1 MNGRSRNFLFCRAGH
16 ATTLLR
22 QRDHVFRPKN
32 CLVFYC
38 IMSAFFVAA
47 TSLSLKGHNI
57 YRIFLVNKAL
67 FRCCIVVVAE
77 LKNCRV
83 PALLFGL
90 IISSFLSYILPVLR
104 PSRTAFVLACIHP
117 VLRPSCPLSGLPCI
131 GSVLHLTCPTS
142 DMSCPRSFLSCIC
155 PGLRPSCP
163 ASVLSTVQHLDCPTS
178 VLY

>member
-1 MNGRSRNFLFCRAGH
+1 MPLSEFTIPVNGRSRNFLFCRAGH

-90 IISSFLSYILPVLR
+90 IISSFLSRSISWHPILPQGTLV
-104 PSRTAFVLACIHP
+104 SSTAIYTYYVNIFWKPLQNATIIFPVNYLLQLECILKVFAILA
-117 VLRPSCPLSGLPCI
+117 
-131 GSVLHLTCPTS
+131 
-142 DMSCPRSFLSCIC
+142 
-155 PGLRPSCP
+155 
-163 ASVLSTVQHLDCPTS
+163 A
-178 VLY
+178 